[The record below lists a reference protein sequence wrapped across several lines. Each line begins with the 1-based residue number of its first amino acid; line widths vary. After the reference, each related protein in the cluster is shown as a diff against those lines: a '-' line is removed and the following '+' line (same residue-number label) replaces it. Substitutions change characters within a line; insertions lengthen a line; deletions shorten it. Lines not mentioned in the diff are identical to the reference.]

1 MTKKLAK
8 YLLSKLTPFKEIVTL
23 DKASDEYAEYCC
35 RFNHWPK
42 YASDSLLTKVFV
54 EISLAFM
61 NGYILCLH
69 QNDLNFQN
77 GLILKENR
85 NHIPSYMEDMMLKDE
100 VRAERERVLEVVEN
114 VLKHYSGEYNTH
126 EIMDHIKEKTK

>member
-23 DKASDEYAEYCC
+23 DKASNEYAEYCC

-42 YASDSLLTKVFV
+42 YAHDLLLTREFV
-54 EISLAFM
+54 EISHSFM
-61 NGYILCLH
+61 NGYILCMH
-69 QNDLNFQN
+69 QNDLSFQN
-77 GLILKENR
+77 GLILKENK
-85 NHIPSYMEDMMLKDE
+85 NHVPSYMVDMMLNDA
-100 VRAERERVLEVVEN
+100 VVAERERVLKVVEN